1 MVETYYVVT
10 DVPRHLLCE
19 RVAKVGGG
27 YQLYEYD
34 PESGTYHDS
43 GYARDLDDLRL
54 KISLRYGWGRTGLFL
69 ARSFEEAAR
78 LFTSEPPRVIHVGRG
93 TVFCAGTGDAL
104 FHVKWDYDADGNFFV
119 KRFEWLLGGEEPRS
133 LKDALERLNEYA
145 EKRDVWILLRE
156 LIKQATAYVVHPCP

>member
-1 MVETYYVVT
+1 MEMHYVVT

-43 GYARDLDDLRL
+43 GYTRDLDDLQL

-78 LFTSEPPRVIHVGRG
+78 LFTLELPRVIHVGRG
-93 TVFCAGTGDAL
+93 TVFCVRTGDAL
-104 FHVKWDYDADGNFFV
+104 FHAKWDYDADGNLFF
-119 KRFEWLLGGEEPRS
+119 KKFEWFLGGEEPRS

-145 EKRDVWILLRE
+145 KRHKKWIVLRE
-156 LIKQATAYVVHPCP
+156 WIKEATAYEVPSH